1 MAVKK
6 ITIGKI
12 ELVEGRN
19 YSVHLDPKTNDLVIE
34 QECPEPEW
42 LDVTTECKVVTKLSR
57 HGGIYNRLMHKG
69 NVIACFSP
77 IKSPPEL
84 RTSLY
89 KFEVPPNGTFSCKI
103 FKKNPNYQS

>member
-42 LDVTTECKVVTKLSR
+42 ADVTKECNVVTKLSM
-57 HGGIYNRLMHKG
+57 HGGIYNRLMH
-69 NVIACFSP
+69 NHTCIAFFSP
-77 IKSPPEL
+77 LTNAPEL
-84 RTSLY
+84 KNDKY
-89 KFEVPPNGTFSCKI
+89 KLVTPPHGTISCQV
-103 FKKNPNYQS
+103 FKKNQG